1 MDKKIIGERLTS
13 LRGEKTQKEVAD
25 AVGIAQST
33 YAMYESGRRR
43 ATDENKIALANYFRK
58 TVQEIFF

>member
-1 MDKKIIGERLTS
+1 MDKIVIAKRLIA

-43 ATDENKIALANYFRK
+43 ATDENKLALASYFGK

>member
-43 ATDENKIALANYFRK
+43 ATDENKMALANYFGK